1 MLGLC
6 VHGVVSA
13 RIGLVSAVA
22 AAAIALALASTS
34 GAVEPSPGGS
44 AGYGPAPSWPTSP
57 FHGVISG
64 ATGDAIPC
72 RCRFR
77 GNAYRLGDTVCMTTH
92 LGVQLARCDLLLNNT
107 SWVPIGVPCTMSLL
121 PRRQADDGRAGRT
134 ALRAPGSDRGGGRSV
149 ARKSLADG

>member
-6 VHGVVSA
+6 VHGVASA

-22 AAAIALALASTS
+22 AAAIALALASS
-34 GAVEPSPGGS
+34 SSAVDPSPDAPGIGGS
-44 AGYGPAPSWPTSP
+44 VPSWPASP

-64 ATGDAIPC
+64 ATGEVIPC

-107 SWVPIGVPCTMSLL
+107 SWVPIGVPCTISLL
-121 PRRQADDGRAGRT
+121 PRRQADDGRAGPT
-134 ALRAPGSDRGGGRSV
+134 AVHAPGDGRSI
-149 ARKSLADG
+149 ARKNLTDG

>member
-6 VHGVVSA
+6 VHGVASA

-22 AAAIALALASTS
+22 AAAIALALASS
-34 GAVEPSPGGS
+34 GGAVEPDGSVVGGP
-44 AGYGPAPSWPTSP
+44 PASWPTSP

-64 ATGDAIPC
+64 ATGEVIPC

-77 GNAYRLGDTVCMTTH
+77 GNAYRLGDTVCMSTP

-107 SWVPIGVPCTMSLL
+107 SWVPMGVPCTMSLL
-121 PRRQADDGRAGRT
+121 PARRAVGWMVRPTAD
-134 ALRAPGSDRGGGRSV
+134 RAPEHGPGVGHKI
-149 ARKSLADG
+149 ARDG